1 MGVAP
6 SPSPPINFA
15 LDKPTV
21 QSSTSH
27 GGVSSRAVDGNTNG
41 NWRNGS
47 VTHTPNMSN
56 PSWSVDLLSTFT
68 INLIKVYNRQ
78 DCCRSRL
85 SGFKVIIWDGSDEA
99 FTYTHAG
106 GTPDMETLVVVPD
119 VDGDRVEIMIPGT
132 RKILSLAEVVVNG
145 E

>member
-106 GTPDMETLVVVPD
+106 GTPARVTTISVPPT
-119 VDGDRVEIMIPGT
+119 VGGRVEVKLEGNN
-132 RKILSLAEVVVNG
+132 KIL
-145 E
+145 